1 MADYTLGHQMSG
13 SLLSDVDADLRLGGL
28 DKIKVDS
35 TVGGRVDSDITA
47 KADAKVDATA
57 VATVNSD
64 SDVRTNSDVR
74 TDSRVASSVDLAPVA
89 VESSIRVELGSLPPT
104 EVHTPW
110 EHRLG
115 FSVLGVE
122 LFAWVLSGRTTTTL
136 RPVPKAAQ
144 LIGSVE
150 QVGDGH
156 GHGEHG
162 SGNGHGEHGHGEHGH
177 AHGPSR
183 SGSHVPGQASS
194 GGLSIRLG

>member
-35 TVGGRVDSDITA
+35 TVGGKVDSDITA
-47 KADAKVDATA
+47 KADAKIDSTS

-74 TDSRVASSVDLAPVA
+74 TDSRVVSSVDLAPVA
-89 VESSIRVELGSLPPT
+89 VDSCIRVELGSLPPT

-110 EHRLG
+110 EQRLG
-115 FSVLGVE
+115 LSVLGVE

-136 RPVPKAAQ
+136 RPVAKAPQ

-156 GHGEHG
+156 AHGEHG
-162 SGNGHGEHGHGEHGH
+162 SGPEHP
-177 AHGPSR
+177 HGPSR
-183 SGSHVPGQASS
+183 SGGHGPGQASS